1 MTTVI
6 STQVNRLESSKQNM
20 RTAIAGKGV
29 SIPSS
34 VTLDN
39 YDAYINLIES
49 GGIDLST
56 AVGTWRWVPRLD
68 WNSTFLGDTG
78 DDNYYINFTSNGNS
92 YTKMELD
99 IVGYELYY
107 GSTVAARVRSSISS
121 PSTNQTIWNND
132 NYRTIVI
139 TGGNDVKN
147 ATLLN
152 ILKNNAIKLV

>member
-6 STQVNRLESSKQNM
+6 STQVNRLKSSKQNI

-68 WNSTFLGDTG
+68 WNSIFWVILAM
-78 DDNYYINFTSNGNS
+78 I
-92 YTKMELD
+92 
-99 IVGYELYY
+99 I
-107 GSTVAARVRSSISS
+107 
-121 PSTNQTIWNND
+121 TI
-132 NYRTIVI
+132 
-139 TGGNDVKN
+139 
-147 ATLLN
+147 
-152 ILKNNAIKLV
+152 